1 MQQVAI
7 IDIVG
12 LSADLIGEDT
22 PFLKQWS
29 AGRKVTTVDPALPA
43 VTTTAQTSY
52 LTGKYPR
59 DHGIVANGW
68 LFRDEQEIKLWR
80 QSNHLVK
87 SPKIWEVARERD
99 PSFTVANMFW
109 WYNMYSSV
117 DYCVTPRPQYL
128 ADGRKMPDC
137 YSYPMDLRERL
148 QKELGTFPL
157 FSFWGPRTNIVSSR
171 WIADAAMR
179 VYDWHQPTMNLVY
192 LPHLDYNLQRYGQDH
207 PSVRQ
212 DLREIDGVVKDLI
225 EFYEGNG
232 VEVMVLS
239 EYGITNVDRPVHIN
253 RILREAGLISVREER
268 GTELL
273 DVGTCRAVAM
283 ADHQIAHIYI
293 KDPADIPH
301 VRALLQRVPGI
312 GQLLD
317 EEGKKLHKIDHPRS
331 GELVAV
337 ADDRSWFTY
346 YYWLDDAR
354 APDYARTVD
363 IHKKPGYDPVEMF
376 LDPEKKLLIPRIALK
391 VAGKKLGFRTLM
403 DVVPL
408 NADLVK
414 GSHGFLGGKDGD
426 KPVFISA
433 MDTPD
438 RLAAP
443 EVFDWLL
450 RGTFPEN
457 S

>member
-1 MQQVAI
+1 MQPTAV

-12 LSADLIGEDT
+12 LSADLIGPHT
-22 PFLKQWS
+22 PFLEQWS
-29 AGRKVTTVDPALPA
+29 DTRKVTTVNPALPA

-52 LTGKYPR
+52 LTGKYPNE
-59 DHGIVANGW
+59 HGVVANGW

-80 QSNHLVK
+80 QSNHLVQAR
-87 SPKIWEVARERD
+87 KIWEVARERD

-109 WYNMYSSV
+109 WYNMYSSA

-137 YSYPMDLRERL
+137 YSFPMGLRDKL
-148 QKELGTFPL
+148 QSELGTFPL
-157 FSFWGPRTNIVSSR
+157 FSFWGPRTDIKSSR
-171 WIADAAMR
+171 WIAEAAMR
-179 VYDWHQPTMNLVY
+179 IYDWHRPTLNLVY
-192 LPHLDYNLQRYGQDH
+192 LPHLDYNLQRHGQDH
-207 PSVRQ
+207 PSVHQ
-212 DLREIDGVVKDLI
+212 DLREIDAVAKDLI
-225 EFYEGNG
+225 EYYEGRG
-232 VEVMVLS
+232 VRVSVVS
-239 EYGITNVDRPVHIN
+239 EYAITNVDRPVHVN

-283 ADHQIAHIYI
+283 ADHQIAHVYI
-293 KDPADIPH
+293 KNKEDIPH
-301 VRALLQRVPGI
+301 VRELLQRVPGI
-312 GQLLD
+312 GLLLD
-317 EEGKKLHKIDHPRS
+317 EEGKKFHRIDHPRA

-337 ADDRSWFTY
+337 ADDHSWFTY

-376 LDPEKKLLIPRIALK
+376 LDPAKKLIIPRIALK

-408 NADLVK
+408 QAELVK
-414 GSHGFLGGKDGD
+414 GSHGNLLGKDGD
-426 KPVFISA
+426 KPVFITD

-438 RLAAP
+438 RLEAP
-443 EVFDWLL
+443 EVFEWLL
-450 RGTFPEN
+450 RSVFTTE
-457 S
+457 